1 MNTETVM
8 TMSYQAMKVVL
19 DIAAP
24 MLLTIL
30 VVGLII
36 AIFQAATQINE
47 MTLAFIPKLLAMAA
61 MLTLLG
67 PWMIGFLVDYIR
79 ELFGQIPG
87 LVA

>member
-1 MNTETVM
+1 MNAETVM
-8 TMSYQAMKVVL
+8 TLTYQAMKIVL
-19 DIAAP
+19 FISAP
-24 MLLTIL
+24 LLLTVL

-61 MLTLLG
+61 MLALLG
-67 PWMIGFLVDYIR
+67 PWMIGLLVDYIR